1 MALGCFVST
10 GRSLEQA
17 IARVQRAESLGYE
30 AAYVT
35 HISGRESLTVVTA
48 YAMQTSRIRVGTG
61 VVPIYT
67 RTPATMAQ
75 TAWTIDDLTTLGQP
89 AERGA
94 PGRLNLGLGVSHRP
108 VVEGWHGQTIDRPVA
123 EMREYVSIV
132 RAILRGEAPP
142 ADGEKW
148 RTGFQLGG
156 LDPRPDVPI
165 YVAGLSPGML
175 RLAGE
180 VADGVIL
187 WLCTPPYIRDVVI
200 PAVREGRER
209 AGKPL
214 DGFDVVA
221 AVPAGAVADPA
232 DAHASMRREL
242 IPYFGLPFY
251 RAMLERSGFDAEI
264 AAFDAAASAGD
275 GDGMQQA
282 ISTRFIDTLAA
293 IGDADAVRAG
303 VERYRAAGTTSPC
316 VGPIGKTD
324 FDVTLEAAIA

>member
-1 MALGCFVST
+1 VARGCFIST

-17 IARVQRAESLGYE
+17 IARVRRAEELGYE

-35 HISGRESLTVVTA
+35 HIAGRESLTVVTA
-48 YAMQTSRIRVGTG
+48 YAMRTSRIRVGTG

-75 TAWTIDDLTTLGQP
+75 TAWTIDDLSD
-89 AERGA
+89 
-94 PGRLNLGLGVSHRP
+94 GRLNLGLGVSHRP

-123 EMREYVSIV
+123 EMREYVAIV

-142 ADGEKW
+142 TAAPDAPAVKW
-148 RTGFQLGG
+148 RTGFQIGG

-180 VADGVIL
+180 IADGVTL

-209 AGKPL
+209 AGRSL
-214 DGFDVVA
+214 EGFDVVA
-221 AVPAGAVADPA
+221 AVPAGAVDDPA
-232 DAHASMRREL
+232 DAHAALRREL

-251 RAMLERSGFDAEI
+251 RAMLERSGFGDEI
-264 AAFDAAASAGD
+264 AAFDAAAGAGD

-282 ISTRFIDTLAA
+282 ISARFLDTLAA
-293 IGDADAVRAG
+293 VGDADAVRAG
-303 VERYRAAGTTSPC
+303 VQRYAEAGATSPC
-316 VGPIGKTD
+316 IGPISKTD
-324 FDVTLEAAIA
+324 FDATLEAAAGA

>member
-17 IARVQRAESLGYE
+17 IARVRRAEELGYE

-35 HISGRESLTVVTA
+35 HIAGRESLTVVTA
-48 YAMQTSRIRVGTG
+48 YAMSTSRIRVGTG

-75 TAWTIDDLTTLGQP
+75 TAATIDDLSV
-89 AERGA
+89 
-94 PGRLNLGLGVSHRP
+94 GRLNLGLGVSHRP

-132 RAILRGEAPP
+132 RSILRGEGPP
-142 ADGEKW
+142 ADGAKW
-148 RTGFQLGG
+148 RTGFQLAG
-156 LDPRPDVPI
+156 LDPRPDMPI

-209 AGKPL
+209 ADKPL

-221 AVPAGAVADPA
+221 AVPAAAVEDPA
-232 DAHASMRREL
+232 VAHASLRREL

-251 RAMLERSGFDAEI
+251 RAMLERSGFGEEI
-264 AAFDAAASAGD
+264 GAFDAAAGAGD
-275 GDGMQQA
+275 GEGMQRA
-282 ISTRFIDTLAA
+282 ISERFLDTLAA
-293 IGDADAVRAG
+293 VGDPDAVRAG
-303 VERYRAAGTTSPC
+303 VRRYAGAGATSPC
-316 VGPIGKTD
+316 IGPIAKTD
-324 FDVTLEAAIA
+324 FDATLEAAAG